1 MCAFKSC
8 QSVKKVS
15 RSWLNLPALVHRW
28 LSLFFRGRGA
38 FSNRVSTL
46 PCEKVLSHK
55 IVYIFGS
62 GLTVC
67 VLLKAVKTWRKFQG
81 VGQWH
86 CIKFTCIIKEKTKWP
101 SFFVRMSLSS
111 TKSQMQPTDTT
122 MSATMC
128 KNSNKTI
135 TFRLFLF
142 SVREQCVQ
150 PYIS

>member
-1 MCAFKSC
+1 MYFWVNFDCMCAFKSC

-46 PCEKVLSHK
+46 PCEKVFSHK

-86 CIKFTCIIKEKTKWP
+86 CIKFYTCISKQNFLDIPLKVWNFT
-101 SFFVRMSLSS
+101 
-111 TKSQMQPTDTT
+111 
-122 MSATMC
+122 
-128 KNSNKTI
+128 KTI
-135 TFRLFLF
+135 SHLSLGDYR
-142 SVREQCVQ
+142 
-150 PYIS
+150 YIQVFNDNHLD